1 MKPWPLPD
9 ASLAFEDESVRLT
22 PTDPARDG
30 EALWKAA
37 DPAVNGEDLFL
48 YHPGVGPFTE
58 PGPFLAVV
66 SKRVADTKGLTYTV
80 FSKRLGAVVGG
91 LSLLNVRADHG
102 TVEVGSIWYA
112 KAAQRSEVNT
122 HAVYLLMRYVLE
134 DLGYR
139 RFEWKC
145 HRLNLPSRRAA
156 VRLGFREEGTF
167 RQHFWDKGTNR
178 DTVWFSIIDREWPLV
193 KDRFE
198 SRLLAGLPP
207 GRDRSADP
215 AQVLVP
221 LFYNLTGK
229 RVLVVG
235 GGGAGWQKVKAL
247 APFGV
252 PMTVVSPAF
261 APDLADRASVDPNL
275 TLVTKEWDEGDL
287 DGTVPVGLVLAC
299 TGDRAVQAAVVAAA
313 RHRGIPVLDAALPG
327 QGDFVQPATHRAGT
341 YTLAVSSG
349 GTGPRGAVNVRD
361 ALVDAFEAAVAQ
373 QSS

>member
-1 MKPWPLPD
+1 MKLWPLPD
-9 ASLAFEDESVRLT
+9 ASLVFEDEAVRLT
-22 PTDPARDG
+22 PTDATRDA
-30 EALWKAA
+30 EALWRAA
-37 DPAVNGEDLFL
+37 DPVVNAEDLFV

-58 PGPFLAVV
+58 PSPFLAVIE
-66 SKRVADTKGLTYTV
+66 KRVADTKGLTYTV
-80 FSKRLGAVVGG
+80 FSKRLNAVVGG

-102 TVEVGSIWYA
+102 TLEVGSIWYA

-167 RQHFWDKGTNR
+167 RQHFWDKDANR

-193 KDRFE
+193 KDRFLT
-198 SRLLAGLPP
+198 RLLVGLPP

-215 AQVLVP
+215 PQVLVP

-229 RVLVVG
+229 RVVVVG

-252 PMTVVSPAF
+252 PVTVVSSAF
-261 APDLADRASVDPNL
+261 DPDLEDRASVEPNL

-287 DGTVPVGLVLAC
+287 DGPVPVGLVLAC
-299 TGDRAVQAAVVAAA
+299 TGDPVVQAAVVAGA
-313 RHRGIPVLDAALPG
+313 RHRGIPVLDAAHPD
-327 QGDFVQPATHRAGT
+327 QGDFVQPATHRAGN

-361 ALVDAFEAAVAQ
+361 ALTDAFEAAVNRQ
-373 QSS
+373 TP